1 MGILSRFADIMGAS
15 VESVL
20 SKAEGKNADKLLEKY
35 LRDAKESLSQVKAET
50 AGIMAEE
57 TGAKRKLDECKAEIS
72 KYEGYAVAAVKAGN
86 DDDARK
92 FLVQVDNLSPKLASL
107 EQAYAAAQEN
117 SEKMRQM
124 TKRLMDDISKSE
136 AKLSELKRQLNVAK
150 QQEKINKINEKVGNV
165 SFGNADNLM
174 DAVQKRIDA
183 ANAAAQLNDDLASN
197 SDIRDLEA
205 KYANQSAASSSVEDR
220 LAQLK
225 AQQNPT
231 SSENNSV
238 ESRLAQL
245 KNELDN

>member
-1 MGILSRFADIMGAS
+1 MGMLSRFADIMSAS

-35 LRDAKESLSQVKAET
+35 LRDARESLSQVKAET
-50 AGIMAEE
+50 AGIIAEE
-57 TGAKRKLDECKAEIS
+57 TGVKRKLDELKAEIS

-92 FLVQVDNLSPKLASL
+92 FLTHVESLNPKLTDL
-107 EQAYAAAQEN
+107 EQAYELAREN

-124 TKRLMDDISKSE
+124 TKRLMEDIGKSE
-136 AKLSELKRQLNVAK
+136 AKLADLKRQLNVAK

-165 SFGNADNLM
+165 NFGNADSLM

-183 ANAAAQLNDDLASN
+183 ANAAAQLNDDLAPD
-197 SDIRDLEA
+197 SDLRELEA
-205 KYANQSAASSSVEDR
+205 RYAKQASSGSSVEER

-231 SSENNSV
+231 GSSV
-238 ESRLAQL
+238 EDRLAQL
-245 KNELDN
+245 KDELD